1 MEKSPDAFRTISEVA
16 DLLDVPAH
24 VLRFWESR
32 FPQIRPV
39 KRAGGRRYYRP
50 ADVALLSG
58 IRRLLHEDGMTIRG
72 VQKVLREKGVR
83 HVSGLQEDPM
93 EDAAEDLAPVEAP
106 APAPAPAE
114 VIQLADRLAPA
125 ELPDNEA
132 PVEAPV
138 AEVMA
143 EAAGHWPADPAEGDD
158 PETAADAGMPRA
170 WEADPDDP
178 AAPEMDAP
186 EDAPGAAPVF
196 APGPL
201 VLEPAAALPEVAPV
215 AETAPE
221 PAPVPVLPDVPFD
234 PAIADAPFHVASRLR
249 AADPAAFA
257 GRRAALAA
265 LHTRLSALRS
275 ALGPGAGKMRN

>member
-83 HVSGLQEDPM
+83 HVSGLQEDPV
-93 EDAAEDLAPVEAP
+93 EDVADDLAP
-106 APAPAPAE
+106 APAPAPEPAE
-114 VIQLADRLAPA
+114 VIQLADRLA
-125 ELPDNEA
+125 A
-132 PVEAPV
+132 PVDDTAPVAATVDDRPAQETPV

-143 EAAGHWPADPAEGDD
+143 EAAGHWPADPAEADD
-158 PETAADAGMPRA
+158 PETAADAAMPQA
-170 WEADPDDP
+170 WNADPDDP
-178 AAPEMDAP
+178 APEVAPEPEPEMAEAP
-186 EDAPGAAPVF
+186 AAP
-196 APGPL
+196 L
-201 VLEPAAALPEVAPV
+201 ILEPAAAQ
-215 AETAPE
+215 PE
-221 PAPVPVLPDVPFD
+221 PAPAPVLPDVPFD

-249 AADPAAFA
+249 AADPADFA